1 MTMESAIKELLDREG
16 IRDLMARY
24 YRGIDRKDVE
34 LIGDCFTEDAYARY
48 GTFEAVGRAR
58 IKEVLGTIVR
68 CFGASTHLRGDQEIK
83 LDGDTA
89 WVETYA
95 VDYLTYTV
103 EGVTHQSTHGL
114 RYRDTMVREGDVWR
128 VKHRVLHSDWTRAY
142 AIDPTVPLQFDSD
155 ASNTLLKGR
164 QIVP

>member
-1 MTMESAIKELLDREG
+1 MTMDKAISEMLDRQG

-24 YRGIDRKDVE
+24 YRGIDRKDAE

-48 GTFEAVGRAR
+48 GTFEAIGRDR

-68 CFGASTHLRGDQEIK
+68 CFGASTHLRGDQEVK

-89 WVETYA
+89 EVETYA
-95 VDYLTYTV
+95 VDYLTYTID
-103 EGVTHQSTHGL
+103 GVPHQSTHGL
-114 RYRDTMVREGDVWR
+114 RYRDTMVREGEVWR

-142 AIDPTVPLQFDSD
+142 RIDPTVPLQFDSD
-155 ASNTLLKGR
+155 ASKTLLKGR
-164 QIVP
+164 QIVQ